1 MQFSGKRGELFG
13 RLLRG
18 YLLMLPT
25 LGLYRFWLTTTK
37 RRFYWQNTVIGGDR
51 LEYTGSAAQLLVG
64 FLFALGVFLPIYL
77 CFFYLSFQS
86 GLVTSIGYG
95 AAALLLWFLSGYA
108 IYRGRDFRLSRT
120 LWRGI
125 RFDQTGSA
133 WGYAVRR
140 FFWSLLVL
148 VTAGLA
154 FPFMAGNL
162 WRYRYTHTWFG
173 DRQFAFTGSWKTVAG
188 PFYRA
193 WAVLAAS
200 IALAVGAGLAS
211 NGAATGLGVLL
222 VIVVGFLGFLYYRSR
237 ETSRMFSQVKLG
249 EASLDIEVK
258 ARSLLGQYLLYGLS
272 LIAALIV
279 MGLIGY
285 IVVSALNANFR
296 AADFSAANIARAGW
310 VGVAAGV
317 GGYLASLSAFTLL
330 GEVFIDC
337 GYWMRVAR
345 GATIINIESLDSVR
359 ATGEDRSLA
368 GEGLADALNVGSF

>member
-1 MQFSGKRGELFG
+1 VQFTGGRGELFG

-37 RRFYWQNTVIGGDR
+37 RRFYWQNTVIGDDR
-51 LEYTGSAAQLLVG
+51 LEYTGSAVQLLIG
-64 FLFALGVFLPIYL
+64 FLFAIGVFLPIYIG
-77 CFFYLSFQS
+77 FFYLSFQS
-86 GLVTSIGYG
+86 STIAAIGYG

-120 LWRGI
+120 LWRGV
-125 RFDQTGSA
+125 RFDQKGSA
-133 WGYAVRR
+133 LGYAVRR

-162 WRYRYTHTWFG
+162 WRYRYSHTWYG
-173 DRQFAFTGSWKTVAG
+173 DRQFTFTGSWKTVAG

-193 WAVLAAS
+193 WAVFAAS
-200 IALAVGAGLAS
+200 IAMAVGASLAGY
-211 NGAATGLGVLL
+211 GAAAGLSVLL
-222 VIVVGFLGFLYYRSR
+222 ALVVGCLCFVYYRSR
-237 ETSRMFSQVKLG
+237 ETSRMFSAVRLG
-249 EASLDIEVK
+249 DASLDIEVK
-258 ARSLLGQYLLYGLS
+258 ARSLLGQYLLYGVCV
-272 LIAALIV
+272 IGALIV
-279 MGLIGY
+279 LGLIGY
-285 IVVSALNANFR
+285 ILSSALNANFR
-296 AADFSAANIARAGW
+296 AADFSAANIARSGW
-310 VGVAAGV
+310 IGVALGV
-317 GGYLASLSAFTLL
+317 GGYLATVSAFTLL

-345 GATIINIESLDSVR
+345 GATILNLDSLDDVR
-359 ATGEDRSLA
+359 ATAEDSSVA